1 MPKRSRTWLLLAI
14 PLAGWAFGWVYV
26 WQAQLF
32 ERYGREAGP
41 GLTIFEDTAGDL
53 RILWIASGVGLFLS
67 AVGVSL
73 LVIQGIFRSDS
84 PTWSRVWL
92 VSGVV
97 LLALGLSL
105 PILFPSKTVMV
116 LDERLQVFTVESRWL
131 YTETADV
138 LPFGEIARV
147 NLRAHRKL
155 QRIGNSEACQVGR
168 GLSIIRRDKTWLE
181 IPSGFDHEAVAS
193 GVSDAAGVPLD
204 RTGVKEC

>member
-1 MPKRSRTWLLLAI
+1 MRKLLRVWLPLAV
-14 PLAGWAFGWVYV
+14 PLAGWTFGWIYV

-73 LVIQGIFRSDS
+73 LVIRGIFRSDS
-84 PTWSRVWL
+84 PGWSRVWL

-138 LPFGEIARV
+138 LPFDQIARI

-193 GVSDAAGVPLD
+193 GVADAAGVPLD
-204 RTGVKEC
+204 KTGAKEC